1 MTARVGDQIMIM
13 PEEPHEPVRE
23 GQIREIRHDL
33 DGVVYLVQ
41 WSDTGGESLL
51 PHGPKVVIKH
61 RHPGGTA
68 AVTGEENPWLDRLR
82 HPLEWRHNRDL
93 ERRQQAGYEQLA
105 RRVEEIIVGLDLV
118 QSDFS
123 IAAGRVF
130 HAPEVVSVD
139 PGPPVGLDIRILPG
153 QSPKDFSKHAAAI
166 AYDLGMA
173 EVRVV
178 PLGPS
183 VIRLELLPHAPLPG
197 SLSR

>member
-1 MTARVGDQIMIM
+1 MTVRVGDEIMILTRDL
-13 PEEPHEPVRE
+13 HRPVRE
-23 GQIREIRHDL
+23 GQIREVRHDL
-33 DGVVYLVQ
+33 DGVVYLVH
-41 WSDTGGESLL
+41 WSDTDHESLL
-51 PHGPKVVIKH
+51 PHGPNVVIKH
-61 RHPGGTA
+61 RHSGGTA
-68 AVTGEENPWLDRLR
+68 AVAGAETRWVSRLR

-183 VIRLELLPHAPLPG
+183 VIRLELLPHAPLAG

>member
-1 MTARVGDQIMIM
+1 MTVRVGDEIMILTRDL
-13 PEEPHEPVRE
+13 HRPVRE
-23 GQIREIRHDL
+23 GQIREVRHDL

-41 WSDTGGESLL
+41 WSDTGGESML
-51 PHGPKVVIKH
+51 PHGPNVVIKH
-61 RHPGGTA
+61 RHPGDTA
-68 AVTGEENPWLDRLR
+68 AVTPRLARLR
-82 HPLEWRHNRDL
+82 HPLEWLHNRDL

-139 PGPPVGLDIRILPG
+139 PGPPVGLDIRMLPG

-183 VIRLELLPHAPLPG
+183 VIRLELLPHAPLAG